1 MFEMIFIN
9 FNMKDNIG
17 YYIATLTAGT
27 LFVTIY
33 KKLFKANKNIKG
45 YV

>member
-1 MFEMIFIN
+1 ME
-9 FNMKDNIG
+9 DNIG
-17 YYIATLTAGT
+17 YYIATLTART

-33 KKLFKANKNIKG
+33 EKLFKANKNIKG